1 MLRRTRGMEGPFII
15 LNGEDMLYPQYDLP
29 KKLADALEDWRGWA
43 AEEAFIRL
51 LADSN
56 GACPSVLAHWKQLA
70 SYAGYQVIGSAKLE
84 WEL

>member
-56 GACPSVLAHWKQLA
+56 GACPSVPERARALEA
-70 SYAGYQVIGSAKLE
+70 AG
-84 WEL
+84 ELRGLPSDRLGKA